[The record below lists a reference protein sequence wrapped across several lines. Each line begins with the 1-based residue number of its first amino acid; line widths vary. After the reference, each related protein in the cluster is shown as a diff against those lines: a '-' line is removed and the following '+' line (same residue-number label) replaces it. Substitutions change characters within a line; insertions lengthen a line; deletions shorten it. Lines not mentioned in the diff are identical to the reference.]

1 MKLFLV
7 SINPLDVFLWTFR
20 RNEKDVVNLY
30 NALSP
35 VMQIA
40 TGGNMLN
47 FGFWDDNNI
56 DPISAQKNLCSYFAN
71 MAELYSAKQIL
82 DVGSGLSGPALYWK
96 EKFENLSVNCVNINY
111 SQLYSGRQSQ
121 IESINSSS
129 TGLPFA
135 DNSVDRVLAL
145 ESAQHFKPLS
155 EFLSESKRVL
165 NDSGLLVLAIPV
177 TLNSSSITKLGI
189 LKFTWSSEHYVLEQV
204 RNLVDLAGFVI
215 SEEKLIGSSVYNP
228 LADYYTEHREKLK
241 KSILESY
248 PSYVESIL
256 FQSIQKMKK
265 ASEEKIIDYVLLK
278 CHLE

>member
-1 MKLFLV
+1 
-7 SINPLDVFLWTFR
+7 
-20 RNEKDVVNLY
+20 
-30 NALSP
+30 
-35 VMQIA
+35 MQIA

-71 MAELYSAKQIL
+71 MAELSSAKQIL

-121 IESINSSS
+121 IETINSSS

-135 DNSVDRVLAL
+135 DNSVDRILAL

-204 RNLVDLAGFVI
+204 RNLVNLAGFVI
-215 SEEKLIGSSVYNP
+215 SEEKLIGSSVYDP
-228 LADYYTEHREKLK
+228 LADYYVHHREKLK
-241 KSILESY
+241 KSILEHY

-265 ASEEKIIDYVLLK
+265 ASEEKIIDYVLMK
-278 CHLE
+278 CHLK